1 MKTENKAEKPEYS
14 EVPGKIRKDGLERF
28 IGEYISFL
36 KIERGLSL
44 NTISSYYLDLMKF
57 HAYVEREKLDFKA
70 LSPFFFQNFLSY
82 LAELGLNAKTRA
94 RFYSS
99 IKGFYKFLFK
109 RGIVSEFPFKD
120 IEYPF
125 ISKKLPNFLTKEEVG
140 RILSVEFKNEGVRKK
155 QKQRQDFENI
165 RNKAAIE
172 LLYSSGLRISELADI
187 KLENFNFDMNFIR
200 VRGKGSKER
209 IVPFGTPFKDI
220 LKDYLPL
227 RQKYAK
233 QGGGN
238 NLFIAEKGHPLTRQG
253 LWKII
258 KKAAVLA
265 KVDKNITPHMLRHT
279 FATHLLEGGADLRS
293 IQQMLGHSSIS
304 TTEIYTHTDIS
315 HLKQQH
321 TKFHPRN
328 ASGGG
333 MSGSNGNKNK

>member
-1 MKTENKAEKPEYS
+1 MDKETD
-14 EVPGKIRKDGLERF
+14 KIRKDELEKF

-44 NTISSYYLDLMKF
+44 NTVSSYYLDLMKF
-57 HAYVEREKLDFKA
+57 HDYAERQKIDYKT
-70 LSPFFFQNFLSY
+70 LSPLFFQNFLSY
-82 LAELGLNAKTRA
+82 LAELDLGAKTRA

-109 RGIVSEFPFKD
+109 RGIVNEFPFKD

-125 ISKKLPNFLTKEEVG
+125 ISKKLPNFLTKEEVS

-165 RNKAAIE
+165 RNKTVIE

-187 KLENFNFDMNFIR
+187 KLDNFNFDMNFIR
-200 VRGKGSKER
+200 VKGKGSKER

-220 LKDYLPL
+220 LKEYLPL

-233 QGGGN
+233 QVGGN
-238 NLFIAEKGHPLTRQG
+238 NLFIGEKGHRLTRQG

-258 KKAAVLA
+258 KKAALLA
-265 KVDKNITPHMLRHT
+265 NVDKNITPHMLRHT

-321 TKFHPRN
+321 TRFHPRN
-328 ASGGG
+328 VSGGDKTG
-333 MSGSNGNKNK
+333 K